1 MSENSGVSEE
11 KRVALLGIMVSD
23 KDAAAAVNRVLHDFE
38 SHIVGRMG
46 LPLREQN
53 INAISVVLVATS
65 NTVNALTGKL
75 GALSGVAAKALFAQ
89 PKPVNK
95 Q

>member
-1 MSENSGVSEE
+1 MSENQVSSEE
-11 KRVALLGIMVSD
+11 KRVALLGIIVSD
-23 KDAAAAVNRVLHDFE
+23 KDAVESVNRLLHDFE
-38 SHIVGRMG
+38 SCIVGRMG

-53 INAISVVLVATS
+53 INAISIVLVASS

-89 PKPVNK
+89 RTSD
-95 Q
+95 

>member
-1 MSENSGVSEE
+1 MPETTVE

-23 KDAAAAVNRVLHDFE
+23 KNSVSEVNGVLHVYE

-53 INAISVVLVATS
+53 INAISIVLVATPDKI
-65 NTVNALTGKL
+65 NALTGKL
-75 GALSGVAAKALFAQ
+75 GAITGVAAKALFAQ
-89 PKPVNK
+89 VKRN
-95 Q
+95 

>member
-1 MSENSGVSEE
+1 MSEINVE

-23 KDAAAAVNRVLHDFE
+23 KNSVAEVNGVLHDYE

-53 INAISVVLVATS
+53 INAISIVLVATPDKI
-65 NTVNALTGKL
+65 NALTGKL
-75 GALSGVAAKALFAQ
+75 GAIPGVAAKALFAQ
-89 PKPVNK
+89 VKK
-95 Q
+95 